1 MTCNVEQAPVE
12 DDECSQPAP
21 LLSSPGA
28 GTSAAGRFFG
38 AETLEHLEH
47 RWQEDDPAPN
57 RQRAVAKTDTRGIAL
72 PAAYF
77 EKVHLHTAA

>member
-1 MTCNVEQAPVE
+1 MT
-12 DDECSQPAP
+12 
-21 LLSSPGA
+21 
-28 GTSAAGRFFG
+28 GRFFG